1 MKQQKVTII
10 GFSLIIIMLL
20 TVGLSTLKETKMVTT
35 ETEVIASTF
44 PTTLSTSTTVAS
56 NTDSTKITTTTTT
69 TKVDTTK
76 STTTIM
82 ETVMPKVITTAKET
96 TKKATTETYSQK
108 QKLTALQNEI
118 YGYVLSVC
126 KQYPNVNPAM
136 VMAIIEHES
145 NFNRYAVNYNGTCFG
160 LMQIYVYYH
169 QSRMNRLGVTDI
181 YDAYGNIL
189 VGVDLLDELYRSSGN
204 WSDALYQYSGGM
216 SSYYSWVMN
225 RMAYY
230 E

>member
-1 MKQQKVTII
+1 
-10 GFSLIIIMLL
+10 
-20 TVGLSTLKETKMVTT
+20 
-35 ETEVIASTF
+35 
-44 PTTLSTSTTVAS
+44 
-56 NTDSTKITTTTTT
+56 
-69 TKVDTTK
+69 
-76 STTTIM
+76 
-82 ETVMPKVITTAKET
+82 
-96 TKKATTETYSQK
+96 
-108 QKLTALQNEI
+108 
-118 YGYVLSVC
+118 
-126 KQYPNVNPAM
+126 M

-204 WSDALYQYSGGM
+204 WSNALYQYSGGM